1 MTKIVRYLC
10 TAGLLSTMLGSS
22 ALWSQDIAKISTS
35 QAEEAVEQDAAE
47 QKAQARR
54 IIHE

>member
-1 MTKIVRYLC
+1 
-10 TAGLLSTMLGSS
+10 MLGSS

-47 QKAQARR
+47 KKAQPD
-54 IIHE
+54 E